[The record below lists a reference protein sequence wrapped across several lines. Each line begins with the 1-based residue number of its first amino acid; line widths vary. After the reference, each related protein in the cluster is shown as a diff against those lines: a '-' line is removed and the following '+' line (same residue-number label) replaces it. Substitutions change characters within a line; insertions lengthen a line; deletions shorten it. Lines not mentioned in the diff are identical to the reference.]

1 LELGWSIIIS
11 GTVADLNMHI
21 GPSPIAI
28 KALFYLVGR
37 RALEFKTDRNEMGLI
52 ISENVLKMQ
61 NGKTMQ
67 DPEMHVKEKET
78 GNFLVVY
85 LF

>member
-1 LELGWSIIIS
+1 
-11 GTVADLNMHI
+11 
-21 GPSPIAI
+21 
-28 KALFYLVGR
+28 
-37 RALEFKTDRNEMGLI
+37 MGLI

-67 DPEMHVKEKET
+67 DPEMRVKEKET
-78 GNFLVVY
+78 DNFLVVY